1 MQALIVHYQSYNN
14 TIKIVL
20 SVDEEIFPDYSQLL
34 DDFVVS
40 FGLIKDVASRLSESI
55 KKE

>member
-1 MQALIVHYQSYNN
+1 MHYQSYNN

-20 SVDEEIFPDYSQLL
+20 SVDEEIFPDYNQLL
-34 DDFVVS
+34 GDFAVS
-40 FGLIKDVASRLSESI
+40 FGLIKDAASRLSESI